1 MTTDPASDFEF
12 FILVARLK
20 SLSGA
25 ARALDLTPPAATKR
39 LGLIEQRLGARLVN
53 RTTRSVS
60 LTPEGE
66 TYLRYA
72 TQIVAQVRQ
81 MEDDISGSRS
91 DPHGLLRINAT
102 LGFGRTAIAPLVS
115 DFAKRFPNVEIQFEV
130 TDRPIDLVEEAFDMA
145 IRFGELPDSRLSARR
160 IMSNRRFLCASP
172 RYLERFGTPERV
184 EDLVQ
189 HRCIIHRQNDDAY
202 GVWRYMQ
209 GDRTEAL
216 KVKGALSSNDG
227 DIVLRWAL
235 DGHGILIR
243 SEWDLAKYVQSGR
256 LKLVLPETVLPSADL
271 FVYYPSQRN
280 QTARARAFIDF
291 LIDHFQAPFIPVE
304 TGAAIYARKK
314 RGDERREAG
323 VAVTLTAPCAERP
336 EKSASTPF
344 KAATTIWQ
352 TGRPA
357 LTLMLCL
364 FPLSLTAK
372 QVEVFLVIGSGCLN
386 FASDPVHSRRRI
398 TSL

>member
-1 MTTDPASDFEF
+1 MATDIATDFDF
-12 FILVARLK
+12 FVLLARLK
-20 SLSGA
+20 SMSGA

-39 LGLIEQRLGARLVN
+39 LGLIEQRLGVRLVN
-53 RTTRSVS
+53 RTTRNIS

-72 TQIVAQVRQ
+72 TQIVGQVRQ
-81 MEDDISGSRS
+81 MEEEISGART

-115 DFAKRFPNVEIQFEV
+115 DFAKRFPKVEIQFEV
-130 TDRPIDLVEEAFDMA
+130 TDRPIDLVADGFDMA

-172 RYLERFGTPERV
+172 KYLERFGTPERV
-184 EDLVQ
+184 EDLVA

-202 GVWRYMQ
+202 GVWRYIQ
-209 GDRTEAL
+209 DDHLEAL

-256 LKLVLPETVLPSADL
+256 LKLVLPETPLPSADL

-291 LIDHFQAPFIPVE
+291 LIDHFQAPFVPVE
-304 TGAAIYARKK
+304 AGELTYARK
-314 RGDERREAG
+314 RRA
-323 VAVTLTAPCAERP
+323 
-336 EKSASTPF
+336 
-344 KAATTIWQ
+344 
-352 TGRPA
+352 
-357 LTLMLCL
+357 
-364 FPLSLTAK
+364 
-372 QVEVFLVIGSGCLN
+372 
-386 FASDPVHSRRRI
+386 RRD
-398 TSL
+398 S